1 MKPLEFPPNPP
12 NFPEPPAPPK
22 PRWIKEGVAVDP
34 RILADS
40 DNGKKPGRSIEDIDI
55 DNEILLESLSKD
67 STMRVLLDIINP
79 TPLRKVRR
87 TLYYGT
93 PQTREHKFWSFL
105 NQYSYVRINFSL
117 IPEFLRTKLLNK
129 VSETARY

>member
-1 MKPLEFPPNPP
+1 MKIKPLEFPPNPP
-12 NFPEPPAPPK
+12 NFLEPPAPPK

-40 DNGKKPGRSIEDIDI
+40 DNGKRKIKGLAPFVM
-55 DNEILLESLSKD
+55 SLWDPEVYVTSK
-67 STMRVLLDIINP
+67 
-79 TPLRKVRR
+79 
-87 TLYYGT
+87 YGT

-105 NQYSYVRINFSL
+105 NRYSYVRINFSL
-117 IPEFLRTKLLNK
+117 IPEFLRKKLLNK